1 MNELKS
7 QEQVRRSLV
16 MQLTARPTPI
26 LSWASQMSR
35 EKVFI
40 SLVKFNSWC
49 QFLIVHVLIVLDQ
62 LLTTV
67 TIKFCWAVCW
77 LLSINFPFFLRELPY
92 LQTCRNQLSVTMCSD
107 WEMALLIASYHTE
120 MTHGSLLLQ
129 TQTPLLSTLI
139 HDRLGICIFYV
150 LGHCY
155 MTPSYTSMKI
165 YCPKLYKY
173 KVKPQNFIPVNFFM
187 VTPTALLECSKLQ
200 FDCVD
205 ATVTLPTWVAAVTY
219 ILYV

>member
-1 MNELKS
+1 
-7 QEQVRRSLV
+7 
-16 MQLTARPTPI
+16 
-26 LSWASQMSR
+26 
-35 EKVFI
+35 
-40 SLVKFNSWC
+40 
-49 QFLIVHVLIVLDQ
+49 
-62 LLTTV
+62 
-67 TIKFCWAVCW
+67 
-77 LLSINFPFFLRELPY
+77 
-92 LQTCRNQLSVTMCSD
+92 
-107 WEMALLIASYHTE
+107 MALLIASYHTE

-205 ATVTLPTWVAAVTY
+205 ATVTLPT
-219 ILYV
+219 